1 MLTCAGVRRSGPPP
15 GPSSR
20 RRPPPCSNRR
30 FRLKNFR
37 QRFPPSVPLKVREVK
52 AKHKEIAAYALARLV
67 IAADG
72 AGCPITVIEHLIDNH
87 TDGAYEVMR
96 FTVNC
101 PAVPQILS
109 VKYTLFFDV
118 DPQHRGLLR
127 LEDQAALILR
137 FSARTTKP

>member
-1 MLTCAGVRRSGPPP
+1 M
-15 GPSSR
+15 
-20 RRPPPCSNRR
+20 
-30 FRLKNFR
+30 
-37 QRFPPSVPLKVREVK
+37 PLKVREVK

-109 VKYTLFFDV
+109 VKYTLFFDYRSAAQGIASAGG
-118 DPQHRGLLR
+118 PGRHSYRGFQPGPRNLAARRSFGGARAPISRFFSDRCLAHPDR
-127 LEDQAALILR
+127 L
-137 FSARTTKP
+137 